1 MAAGR
6 GFHRGL
12 LARQPAIGPAVVLF
26 VEIMAFRLRIATLG
40 DVPAIEALIAESVR
54 VLQAPDYNDAQREG
68 AIATVFTVDTQ
79 LVRDG
84 TYFAAFDEAGALAGC
99 GGWSFRKTL
108 YGGDSQVERKEP
120 QRLDPTVDAAK
131 VRAIFVAPAFAR
143 RGLGTLLLEAAERA
157 AMEAGFTRF
166 EMGSTLTGVAL
177 YTLKGYRETGRVQ
190 VPVAGGESI
199 EVVRMEKSVPGAGA
213 D

>member
-1 MAAGR
+1 
-6 GFHRGL
+6 
-12 LARQPAIGPAVVLF
+12 
-26 VEIMAFRLRIATLG
+26 MAFRLRIATLG

-177 YTLKGYRETGRVQ
+177 YTLKWYRETGRVQ